1 MANFKKMFR
10 RLDAIFK
17 GSNIAHESLE
27 RERVLQ
33 RF

>member
-27 RERVLQ
+27 RESP
-33 RF
+33 